1 MTKTVHPE
9 PPRRTRD
16 DHVSLDRSSLHL
28 SLPHTRAVCL
38 ALSRLARAALSA
50 ASPRFKRLD
59 HSVAPNR
66 RGDGGAH
73 GRCGSRRGDA
83 ARGHAGRATTFSCRI
98 YEGPNPNTCF
108 ARELKMVDPRGSGQ
122 LFFMFIRPQPY
133 TCLGIECH
141 THAHTDTHTDPLH
154 ARHPLR
160 REPDERSITPQ
171 RPPQSISSAA
181 PR

>member
-16 DHVSLDRSSLHL
+16 DPVSLDRSSLHL

-98 YEGPNPNTCF
+98 VRRPQSKHLFP
-108 ARELKMVDPRGSGQ
+108 RELKMVDPRGSGQ

-141 THAHTDTHTDPLH
+141 THRRTRIHTRIHFT
-154 ARHPLR
+154 RHPLR

>member
-83 ARGHAGRATTFSCRI
+83 ARGHAGRATTVFMSYRTKAPIQTYLFRANCQ
-98 YEGPNPNTCF
+98 
-108 ARELKMVDPRGSGQ
+108 LKMVDPRGSGQ
-122 LFFMFIRPQPY
+122 LFFMFIRPKPY
-133 TCLGIECH
+133 APVWELNDTCKVTTRH
-141 THAHTDTHTDPLH
+141 VTRHAGDDAGP
-154 ARHPLR
+154 
-160 REPDERSITPQ
+160 
-171 RPPQSISSAA
+171 
-181 PR
+181 